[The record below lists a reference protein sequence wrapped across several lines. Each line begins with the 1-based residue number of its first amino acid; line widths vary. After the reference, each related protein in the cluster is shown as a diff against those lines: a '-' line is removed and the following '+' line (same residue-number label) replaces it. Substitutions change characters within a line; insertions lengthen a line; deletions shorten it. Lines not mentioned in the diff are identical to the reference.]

1 MLFVENPLSS
11 GRHCPGAASGRHQS
25 PRAVAPMIPTIV
37 IFGIVLALA
46 AAVAWRLSTERA
58 RPPLF
63 PHAEWPVGLRG
74 DLPSIPDDLRA
85 SHSGTNSTEA

>member
-1 MLFVENPLSS
+1 
-11 GRHCPGAASGRHQS
+11 
-25 PRAVAPMIPTIV
+25 MIPTIV

-63 PHAEWPVGLRG
+63 PPYAEWPAGLQG
-74 DLPSIPDDLRA
+74 DLPSISDDLRA